1 MSRTLKVTGN
11 HVMYDHGTWLLMVSH
26 VKFACFVLLA
36 VSEETKT
43 QLPDF
48 QVFSFKCIIKQLLD
62 LVFVISRIIKVSV
75 RVINLS
81 LGLQLITPA
90 ETLITLAI
98 TKMSSNKRPSPSSL
112 VRLFQNKSK
121 CEIFHMKMS
130 SASRFIFMQ
139 IKVIFIRMVSHLD
152 LLWNR
157 GTGELGNG
165 LLGIKLF
172 MWIVLPLLYTIE
184 LINLYHDIKKVAVPA
199 NSRGLWQL
207 YEGT

>member
-1 MSRTLKVTGN
+1 MSSTRKVTII
-11 HVMYDHGTWLLMVSH
+11 MSSLRALC
-26 VKFACFVLLA
+26 CFPSV
-36 VSEETKT
+36 TK
-43 QLPDF
+43 QKHDF
-48 QVFSFKCIIKQLLD
+48 HFFVQCIIKQLLD

-98 TKMSSNKRPSPSSL
+98 TKMSSNNRPSPSSL

-152 LLWNR
+152 LL
-157 GTGELGNG
+157 
-165 LLGIKLF
+165 
-172 MWIVLPLLYTIE
+172 
-184 LINLYHDIKKVAVPA
+184 
-199 NSRGLWQL
+199 
-207 YEGT
+207 

>member
-1 MSRTLKVTGN
+1 MITDGISCQVCVLCVACRQWRNKNTTSRFPGFFI
-11 HVMYDHGTWLLMVSH
+11 HMYH
-26 VKFACFVLLA
+26 
-36 VSEETKT
+36 KT
-43 QLPDF
+43 ILW
-48 QVFSFKCIIKQLLD
+48 D

-75 RVINLS
+75 RVINPS
-81 LGLQLITPA
+81 LGLQLITIA

-98 TKMSSNKRPSPSSL
+98 TKTSSNNRPSPSSL
-112 VRLFQNKSK
+112 GRLFQNKSK

-139 IKVIFIRMVSHLD
+139 IKVIFMRMVSHLD

-184 LINLYHDIKKVAVPA
+184 LINLYHDKKVAVPA